1 MDIIDMVMAD
11 LVDLDEI
18 QLIELSQ
25 RILNVVISK
34 LEQKECE

>member
-1 MDIIDMVMAD
+1 MDILDVVMAD

-18 QLIELSQ
+18 QLLELAQ
-25 RILNVVISK
+25 KLLNVVTSK